1 MTDKNR
7 REEYDEIIKM
17 SIEMSKENDD
27 ELKELTDEDV
37 IKMGYDLPPDDM
49 YDRIIKTAE
58 QSKPVKSVKT
68 FRKIMVIAAI
78 VVVTVILGIFVTSG
92 VKHYSFDIDGEVT
105 ENAIEFRGTNKN
117 DYVYE
122 ADEIEAY
129 KSAEEALGTAILKP
143 TYLPDG
149 FEFDTIKM
157 YANDYI
163 ILRYQSKYKTIKFRQ
178 ELLDNQTLTN
188 SISDEKY
195 GNLFTLDFNE
205 YIVEVGEQTQL
216 ETKTPWLKAIW
227 KDKNITY
234 TIDTDCTIEELEKFI
249 KNLK

>member
-27 ELKELTDEDV
+27 EFKALTDEDV

-49 YDRIIKTAE
+49 YERIIKAAE
-58 QSKPVKSVKT
+58 KHQRQKFTPMKKLVVLVA
-68 FRKIMVIAAI
+68 IIALTLIAGVCI
-78 VVVTVILGIFVTSG
+78 TQG

-122 ADEIEAY
+122 ADESAAY
-129 KSAEEALGTAILKP
+129 KSAEEALGTTILKP

-149 FEFDTIKM
+149 FKFDTIKM

-163 ILRYQSKYKTIKFRQ
+163 ILAYRSDNKSIKLKQ
-178 ELLDNQTLTN
+178 ELLR
-188 SISDEKY
+188 EKTTSGKINDQKF
-195 GNLFTLDFNE
+195 GNLYTFGFKEQQVT
-205 YIVEVGEQTQL
+205 VGEQKQL
-216 ETKTPWLKAIW
+216 ETDIIWLRAVW
-227 KDKNITY
+227 KDENKTY
-234 TIDTDCTIEELEKFI
+234 TVDTNCNKEDLEEFI
-249 KNLK
+249 KNLN